1 MKTNTTKPP
10 TRGRHRK
17 IRADTWLRRVL
28 ALGRV
33 K

>member
-1 MKTNTTKPP
+1 MTTDTTKAP
-10 TRGRHRK
+10 TRGRHRRV
-17 IRADTWLRRVL
+17 RANTWLRRVL

>member
-1 MKTNTTKPP
+1 MTTDTTKPP
-10 TRGRHRK
+10 PRGRHRK
-17 IRADTWLRRVL
+17 QRPDWIRRVL